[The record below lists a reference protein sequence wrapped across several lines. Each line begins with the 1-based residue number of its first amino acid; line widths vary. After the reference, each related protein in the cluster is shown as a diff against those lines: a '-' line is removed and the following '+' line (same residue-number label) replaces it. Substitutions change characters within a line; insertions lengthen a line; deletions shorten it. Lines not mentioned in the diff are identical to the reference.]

1 MGLRSRFAILDT
13 SSKPEF
19 KAGGAAEQQQQQ
31 RPGVDKSRRQ
41 SWWRSTYNKMS
52 SPLGGGG
59 SSSRSRDEYSHAA
72 ERKIMKKRNRQQQA
86 LSRRISISDDSA
98 GENDT
103 PEKKTARANRKAKSS
118 SPSDSQQQQQHQS
131 GLPPKDPNQ
140 PHWMYAF
147 FNFLDSHPTLPQIL
161 SFYAQLGLNL
171 FFIASIML
179 LVYTFWSTIR
189 SDVHKKA
196 NEAVADLLAEMAVC
210 AQQYT
215 ANRCEPATRVPLMEQ
230 ICSGLEKC
238 MQQDPKNVGVA
249 RVSAHTFAEIF
260 NGFVE
265 PISYKAMVCLPS
277 PPLLSPFLPLLLG
290 LERVS

>member
-13 SSKPEF
+13 STKPEF
-19 KAGGAAEQQQQQ
+19 KAGGAGEQQQQQ

-52 SPLGGGG
+52 SPLGGG

-72 ERKIMKKRNRQQQA
+72 ERKIMKKRTRQQQA

-103 PEKKTARANRKAKSS
+103 PEKKTARANRKTRSS
-118 SPSDSQQQQQHQS
+118 SSDSQQPQQS
-131 GLPPKDPNQ
+131 GLPPRDPNQ

-215 ANRCEPATRVPLMEQ
+215 ANRCAPETRVPLMEQ

-265 PISYKAMVCLPS
+265 PISYKAMVSLLF
-277 PPLLSPFLPLLLG
+277 PLVPFFYLSSFLFG
-290 LERVS
+290 LVWAS